1 MKYISDLAW
10 AMTSSKGKV
19 LIVLPFGMTSQILI
33 KELLRN
39 GEEKY
44 SVYFEL
50 TLVFN

>member
-1 MKYISDLAW
+1 
-10 AMTSSKGKV
+10 MTSLKKKV

-50 TLVFN
+50 ILVFN